1 MAIPK
6 RRGHPPKS
14 QATEPEAEPPTLL
27 FRGRPPKRSIPA
39 SEPDLE
45 ALELK
50 LTQSTKSSR
59 LGDSK
64 KEAEARIES
73 VEHDRDKKKRVLLH
87 NKVVL

>member
-6 RRGHPPKS
+6 RWGHSRKS
-14 QATEPEAEPPTLL
+14 RATEPEAEPPILL

-50 LTQSTKSSR
+50 LTQSAKSSR

-73 VEHDRDKKKRVLLH
+73 VEHDRDKKRRVLLH
-87 NKVVL
+87 NKLVL